1 MADIALSH
9 NESIMNKIFK
19 AVKSRNSTKTPVKR
33 LGKNEPKKITLT
45 KENFIRDAQVSME
58 YPCFSW

>member
-45 KENFIRDAQVSME
+45 KENFIRDAHNSQERGLSIH
-58 YPCFSW
+58 